1 MSPNVLNIR
10 QEVMEL
16 IQCMKTANEQQQ
28 PKVSGRER
36 QRKEEAEL
44 RKLGNRKGITLIAL
58 ELEL

>member
-1 MSPNVLNIR
+1 
-10 QEVMEL
+10 MEL